1 MKKILKSTLLIT
13 ALSSS
18 LMAEVQFDLG
28 AQQFSNSVLGNYK
41 GSTYDLE
48 KSIASTG
55 LAYIDGGYK
64 PKNGRAGSVKAQVK
78 EPKPH
83 WGVSFAMYC
92 YIFDDG
98 CGVNL
103 VGSNGNAINI
113 HLDKNYLRVNGI
125 EVDGHRNGAVNEFYT
140 QTTVDGVVN
149 GNDDNISV
157 VVNGHQFS
165 FLMPNFKLAH
175 VELNVASDGG
185 NNEEKYIDSIN
196 GLVITGSD

>member
-41 GSTYDLE
+41 DSTYDLE

-64 PKNGRAGSVKAQVK
+64 PKKGRAGSVKAQVK

-92 YIFDDG
+92 YIFNDG

-103 VGSNGNAINI
+103 LG
-113 HLDKNYLRVNGI
+113 
-125 EVDGHRNGAVNEFYT
+125 
-140 QTTVDGVVN
+140 
-149 GNDDNISV
+149 
-157 VVNGHQFS
+157 
-165 FLMPNFKLAH
+165 
-175 VELNVASDGG
+175 
-185 NNEEKYIDSIN
+185 
-196 GLVITGSD
+196 

>member
-18 LMAEVQFDLG
+18 LIAEVQFDLG

-41 GSTYDLE
+41 DSTYDLE

-55 LAYIDGGYK
+55 LAYIDGGYR
-64 PKNGRAGSVKAQVK
+64 PKKGSAGSVKAQVK
-78 EPKPH
+78 DSKPH

-92 YIFDDG
+92 YLNRDG

-103 VGSNGNAINI
+103 LGSNGHAINI
-113 HLDKNYLRVNGI
+113 FFEHSHIRVEGTDVRDTSFYDAETING
-125 EVDGHRNGAVNEFYT
+125 
-140 QTTVDGVVN
+140 TVDGN
-149 GNDDNISV
+149 GDDIKI
-157 VVNGHQFS
+157 VVNGHTFTVNK
-165 FLMPNFKLAH
+165 PNFELTH
-175 VELNVASDGG
+175 VELNVASEGG
-185 NNEEKYIDSIN
+185 AGDYEGFIDSIN

>member
-1 MKKILKSTLLIT
+1 MKKIIKSTLLIT

-41 GSTYDLE
+41 DSTYDLE

-55 LAYIDGGYK
+55 LAYIDGGYR
-64 PKNGRAGSVKAQVK
+64 PKKGRAGSVKAQVK

-92 YIFDDG
+92 FVGTDG

-103 VGSNGNAINI
+103 LGSNGHAINI
-113 HLDKNYLRVNGI
+113 FFEYDHIRAEGTDVAFDGGFRDAETING
-125 EVDGHRNGAVNEFYT
+125 
-140 QTTVDGVVN
+140 TVDGN
-149 GNDDNISV
+149 GDDITI
-157 VVNGHQFS
+157 VVNGHTFTVNK
-165 FLMPNFKLAH
+165 PNFKLAH
-175 VELNVASDGG
+175 VELNVASEGG
-185 NNEEKYIDSIN
+185 RGDYEGYIDSIN

>member
-28 AQQFSNSVLGNYK
+28 AQQFSNSVLKNYK
-41 GSTYDLE
+41 DSTYDLE

-55 LAYIDGGYK
+55 LAFIDGGYK
-64 PKNGRAGSVKAQVK
+64 PKKGRAGSVKAQVK

-92 YIFDDG
+92 YVYLDG

-113 HLDKNYLRVNGI
+113 HLSNQHLRVNGQNVGNSSWSDVGR
-125 EVDGHRNGAVNEFYT
+125 E
-140 QTTVDGVVN
+140 TTVDGVVN

-157 VVNGHQFS
+157 VVNGHQFN
-165 FLMPNFKLAH
+165 FVMPNFELAH
-175 VELNVASDGG
+175 VELNVASEGG
-185 NNEEKYIDSIN
+185 AGGEEAIDSIN

>member
-78 EPKPH
+78 DPKPH

-92 YIFDDG
+92 YLHADG

-103 VGSNGNAINI
+103 VGSNGRAINI
-113 HLDKNYLRVNGI
+113 HLAKYSIKVNGKVLYQGTSSYSAI
-125 EVDGHRNGAVNEFYT
+125 DRE
-140 QTTVDGVVN
+140 TTVDGVVD
-149 GNDDNISV
+149 GHDDNITV
-157 VVNGHQFS
+157 VVNGYKTS
-165 FLMPNFKLAH
+165 FLMSDFKLAH
-175 VELNVASDGG
+175 VELNVASDG
-185 NNEEKYIDSIN
+185 NSEEKYIDSIN